1 MDLTESIYIFQRTHA
16 MVEVVVNGIRA
27 SYEVRGEKGVLL
39 CPPHPLMGGN
49 RFDVRLERIS
59 AALNKAGFSTLRFDY
74 RQPFRNG
81 TGEIEDARY
90 MLLYLKERHEFVAV
104 VGYSFGAVV
113 TSNIAGEGDA
123 LVLISPLKKLHE
135 IELKDSITPKLIV
148 YASYDDIVS
157 VDESKEIAEMLS
169 EPKEVVK
176 LDTDHFYMGKMDS
189 LVKEVMDFLLR
200 V

>member
-1 MDLTESIYIFQRTHA
+1 
-16 MVEVVVNGIRA
+16 MVEVVVDGIRA
-27 SYEVRGEKGVLL
+27 SYEVRGERGVLL

-59 AALNKAGFSTLRFDY
+59 SALNKAGFSTLRFDY

-81 TGEIEDARY
+81 TGEVEDARY
-90 MLLYLKERHEFVAV
+90 MLLYLKERHESVAV

-113 TSNIAGEGDA
+113 ASNIADESDA

-135 IELKDSITPKLIV
+135 IELRDSTIPKLVV

-157 VDESKEIAEMLS
+157 ADESREIAEMLS
-169 EPKEVVK
+169 EPKEVIE
-176 LDTDHFYMGKMDS
+176 LETDHFYTGKMDVLS
-189 LVKEVMDFLLR
+189 EEITKFLSER
-200 V
+200 I

>member
-1 MDLTESIYIFQRTHA
+1 
-16 MVEVVVNGIRA
+16 MVEITVNGIRA
-27 SYEVRGEKGVLL
+27 TYDVRGEKGVLL

-59 AALNKAGFSTLRFDY
+59 SVLQKSGFSTLRFDY

-81 TGEIEDARY
+81 VGEVEDARY
-90 MLLYLKERHEFVAV
+90 MLLYLRERHDFVAV

-113 TSNIAGEGDA
+113 ASNIADESDT

-135 IELKDSITPKLIV
+135 IELRDSRVPKLII

-157 VDESKEIAEMLS
+157 AEESREIAEVLS
-169 EPKEVVK
+169 DPKKVVE
-176 LDTDHFYMGKMDS
+176 LETDHFYTGRMDT
-189 LVKEVMDFLLR
+189 LVKETADFLTMLD
-200 V
+200 

>member
-1 MDLTESIYIFQRTHA
+1 

-27 SYEVRGEKGVLL
+27 TYDVRGERGVLL

-59 AALNKAGFSTLRFDY
+59 SALHRAGFSTLRFDY

-81 TGEIEDARY
+81 VGEVEDTRY
-90 MLLYLKERHEFVAV
+90 MLLYMKERHEFVAV

-113 TSNIAGEGDA
+113 ASNIASESDA
-123 LVLISPLKKLHE
+123 LVLISPLRRLHE
-135 IELKDSITPKLIV
+135 IELKDSGVPKLII

-157 VDESKEIAEMLS
+157 VEESRKIAEMLS
-169 EPKEVVK
+169 EPRRVVE
-176 LDTDHFYMGKMDS
+176 LETDHFYTGRMDA
-189 LVKEVMDFLLR
+189 LVKEVTDFLTMLD
-200 V
+200 

>member
-1 MDLTESIYIFQRTHA
+1 

-27 SYEVRGEKGVLL
+27 TYDVRGEKGVLL

-59 AALNKAGFSTLRFDY
+59 SALHKSGFSTLRFDY

-81 TGEIEDARY
+81 IGEVEDARY
-90 MLLYLKERHEFVAV
+90 MLLYLRERHDFVAV

-113 TSNIAGEGDA
+113 ASNIADESDA
-123 LVLISPLKKLHE
+123 LVLISPLKRLHE
-135 IELKDSITPKLIV
+135 IELKDSKVPKLII

-157 VDESKEIAEMLS
+157 VEESRDIAGALS
-169 EPKEVVK
+169 DPKKVVE
-176 LDTDHFYMGKMDS
+176 LETDHFYTGKMDV
-189 LVKEVMDFLLR
+189 LANEVSDFLSSL
-200 V
+200 